1 MENSTITNKHQ
12 APCYI
17 RQETSFTKLVPVYI
31 GEQSTSPF
39 FANLGAWSPLY
50 SFSNHCSW
58 GLCLFE
64 QSKTSIYA
72 CLDKEYLVLLNA
84 IWYGDNK
91 TFPLLVLTFNSSV
104 KYPVLTEQPNK
115 SGVPLEAIFSILV
128 HLIRCSVSFF
138 NFFQRTDS
146 RFFIYFILA
155 NVLQKYNKKSWKKNL
170 HYGII

>member
-1 MENSTITNKHQ
+1 MERLTIITKSQ
-12 APCYI
+12 APSYKI
-17 RQETSFTKLVPVYI
+17 LETSAKKLVPAYI
-31 GEQSTSPF
+31 GEQSSSPC
-39 FANLGAWSPLY
+39 FANLGAWSPPY

-91 TFPLLVLTFNSSV
+91 TFPLLVLTFNSNV

-138 NFFQRTDS
+138 NFFQRADS

-155 NVLQKYNKKSWKKNL
+155 NVLQKYNKKS
-170 HYGII
+170 